1 MRLDIGHIVRDS
13 KVVSNTPEKRGLGRI
28 REMDS
33 FPSRFAIAA
42 ARVTSRRNPCRKRGD
57 LDAVLQSC
65 WVDRLSK
72 EPLRSLPATRNKE
85 GNTKHTR

>member
-42 ARVTSRRNPCRKRGD
+42 ARVTSRRTRAERG
-57 LDAVLQSC
+57 V
-65 WVDRLSK
+65 
-72 EPLRSLPATRNKE
+72 T
-85 GNTKHTR
+85 